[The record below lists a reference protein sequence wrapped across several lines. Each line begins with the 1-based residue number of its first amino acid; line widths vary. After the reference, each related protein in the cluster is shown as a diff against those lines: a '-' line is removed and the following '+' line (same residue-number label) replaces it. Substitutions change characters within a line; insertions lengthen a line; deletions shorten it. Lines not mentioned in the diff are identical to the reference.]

1 LENRKNINQCH
12 WAGTWPNGQRT
23 VTRGPARGLGIVAPT
38 AHWRSWPTACTARP
52 LARRAAREHPPERSL
67 LSGRESRRGRWRR
80 YHGGGGARLG
90 AGASM
95 AEGSPAGQVGGGG
108 SSPELLADGK
118 GGKTRRR
125 RRSPMRWVLRW
136 PLVSCV
142 GVGKRWKFRRRC
154 TRRKR

>member
-1 LENRKNINQCH
+1 MPLGWNL
-12 WAGTWPNGQRT
+12 AQR
-23 VTRGPARGLGIVAPT
+23 PT
-38 AHWRSWPTACTARP
+38 HSNARP
-52 LARRAAREHPPERSL
+52 SPWPRHSCAH
-67 LSGRESRRGRWRR
+67 GGRWRR

-136 PLVSCV
+136 PVVSCV

-154 TRRKR
+154 TRRKRRQGGARGSAHRGGGHDGGGERVVRGGSRLRSKTRRCGDAGEAAA